1 MFSKILIVLASASL
15 IASATAPAY
24 AGWYNGITPNGLSDN
39 GRDLNGREMN
49 GQFQNG
55 QFQNGQFQNGTGP
68 NGTER
73 GAGRFAIDGIEL
85 PAQR

>member
-55 QFQNGQFQNGTGP
+55 QFQNGTGP